1 MPLDPTVLTRA
12 RERLRRVD
20 PLVVVCGVVALTVY
34 LVQGFGASLSRDLG
48 VYSYG
53 GQQVA
58 EGVPPY
64 VSILTR
70 VGPLASLVPG
80 IGVVVGRSIG
90 VDDVL
95 AMRVT
100 LMLVSV
106 VAIMVVYL
114 LGRDLFSSRAA
125 GLVSAAALLSC
136 QGFLRYATFGPREK
150 TTMVC
155 FLALALLAMVHQRWG
170 TAGAMTA
177 LATLAWQPIFL
188 PAIVGLSVAAVL
200 GAEGAR
206 GRLVALTR
214 IAVGG
219 LIPTTVTVLAYAAIG
234 RLQMF
239 FDAFVWINL
248 RYTTGEGVLSRPDA
262 VWASVTQGYGWSLG
276 VVILGTLVVLV
287 LGIQAAT
294 RPIRTTSQGAA
305 MVGLGS
311 FVVVCL
317 AWSTRSFDSWP
328 DAFFL
333 LPVAAVGSGG
343 LVTLL
348 SRRLTARTVTA
359 ATVAWCLLATAL
371 ALVSAIGS
379 RSDVIDTQ
387 RADAEMVMSA
397 LPPESNILSIKAPQA
412 LVFTHQ
418 RNPSRLQMFTK
429 GLGDYVDDTWPGGI
443 EGYARWIDRKSPTV
457 IAVGYRSGRPCCP
470 SWIEDVLRED
480 YQRMGGSSG
489 SYKWYVNKRVPQRIR
504 TDITAMLHAE

>member
-1 MPLDPTVLTRA
+1 VPLDPTVLSGA

-20 PLVVVCGVVALTVY
+20 PLIVICGVAALTVY
-34 LVQGFGASLSRDLG
+34 VVQGFGASLSRDLG

-64 VSILTR
+64 VAILNR
-70 VGPLASLVPG
+70 VGPLAHLVPG

-90 VDDVL
+90 IDDVL

-114 LGRDLFSSRAA
+114 LGRDLFSSRMA

-136 QGFLRYATFGPREK
+136 EGFLRYATFGPREK

-177 LATLAWQPIFL
+177 LSTLTWQPVIV
-188 PAIVGLSVAAVL
+188 PAIAGLAVAAVL
-200 GAEGAR
+200 GTEGGR
-206 GRLVALTR
+206 GRLVALAR

-219 LIPTTVTVLAYAAIG
+219 LIPTAVTVIAYAAIG

-239 FDAFVWINL
+239 LDAFVWINL
-248 RYTTGEGVLSRPDA
+248 RYTTVGGAGPGDA
-262 VWASVTQGYGWSLG
+262 WASLTRGYGWSMG
-276 VVILGTLVVLV
+276 VMILGTLVVLA
-287 LGIQAAT
+287 LGIQAAR
-294 RPIRTTSQGAA
+294 RPTRTTSQGASL
-305 MVGLGS
+305 VGLGT

-333 LPVAAVGSGG
+333 LPVAAIGTGG
-343 LVTLL
+343 LVTQL
-348 SRRLTARTVTA
+348 SRRLTLRAVTA
-359 ATVAWCLLATAL
+359 VTVAWCLLATAL

-379 RSDVIDTQ
+379 RSDVLDTQ

-397 LPPESNILSIKAPQA
+397 LPAKSRIVSIKAPQA

-418 RNPSRLQMFTK
+418 RNPSRLQLFSK
-429 GLGDYVDDTWPGGI
+429 GLGQYVDDTWPGGI
-443 EGYARWIDRKSPTV
+443 EGYARWIAKRSPTV
-457 IAVGYRSGRPCCP
+457 IAVGYDKKRACCP

-480 YQRMGGSSG
+480 YKRVGASSG
-489 SYKWYVNKRVPQRIR
+489 PYKWYVNKRIPHRIR
-504 TDITAMLHAE
+504 SDIHAMLHAG